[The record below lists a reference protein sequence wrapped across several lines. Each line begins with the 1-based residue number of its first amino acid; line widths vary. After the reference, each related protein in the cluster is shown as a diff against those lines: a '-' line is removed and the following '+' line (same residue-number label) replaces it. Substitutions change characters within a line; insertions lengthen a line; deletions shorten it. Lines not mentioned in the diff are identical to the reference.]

1 MTPTAP
7 AVRKPS
13 RSAQAIAFMLSLLAG
28 AGQAQLPAP
37 MVPKP
42 LSEPA
47 TVPAHGEVPPARLD
61 AADLAA
67 FVDGTVEAYR
77 RRVGLAGV
85 SVAVV
90 DAEGPLLLRG
100 YGFAGLDPER
110 PVGERSLFRIGSVSK
125 TFTYL
130 EALKLADAGRLTLDA
145 PANDYLPPSLRLPED
160 GYAPVR
166 VRHLMTHTA
175 GFEDSALGHLFAATP
190 QASLPL
196 NDYLQRHRPARVRE
210 PGTHAVY
217 SNYGVA
223 LLGAVLA
230 QIEGVGFEALLER
243 DLFQPLGMNDSGFRE
258 PLDAGDPRSAP
269 AALQAL
275 RSAGFA
281 RRDGGY
287 QTGDFEYIA
296 QVGPA
301 GAASS
306 SAADMAKYLRML
318 LGRGR
323 LDGREILPPRVFER
337 LENDPLVRN
346 APDAT
351 GFAYGFFRRRYGE
364 VASLEHGGATLYFH
378 SNLVVLPELGFGVFV
393 STNTDIGRQFAAEL
407 PGLLIER
414 YFARARTPAAAPV
427 PADFAGAAHAYAGR
441 YLGERRNYTTFE
453 KMPTSSAA
461 EIRVGKDYLV
471 LSTNGE
477 ASRWLPERGDV
488 FRAERGPGKLVF
500 LRDGSGQISGFVSP
514 GGHDVFDR
522 AGFFDHSRH
531 VLLLLGASALSALG
545 VLFGLWQRRR
555 QPRRPGAAAASA
567 RWLGL
572 AAAAW
577 LAFAGTFAAAFAQLA
592 GDEALALFHYPTP
605 LLRVALW
612 LALPALLLSLI
623 CLPLLWPAWRSRDWN
638 AWRKLRHTAAVA
650 VFLATGWG
658 LWVWNVV
665 GWKL

>member
-1 MTPTAP
+1 MTPATP
-7 AVRKPS
+7 VVRKPS
-13 RSAQAIAFMLSLLAG
+13 RSILAFAFLLSLLAG
-28 AGQAQLPAP
+28 AGKAQLPTPVAP
-37 MVPKP
+37 A
-42 LSEPA
+42 PA
-47 TVPAHGEVPPARLD
+47 PETAASATPPARLD
-61 AADLAA
+61 AADVAA
-67 FVDGTVEAYR
+67 FVDGAVEAYR

-90 DAEGPLLLRG
+90 DAQGPLLLRG

-110 PVGERSLFRIGSVSK
+110 PVDEHSLFRIGSVSK

-130 EALKLADAGRLTLDA
+130 EALKLAEAGKLKLDA
-145 PANDYLPPSLRLPED
+145 PANDYLPPPLRLPED

-166 VRHLMTHTA
+166 VHHLMTHTA

-210 PGTHAVY
+210 TGTHAVY

-230 QIEGVGFEALLER
+230 QVEGEGFEALLER
-243 DLFQPLGMNDSGFRE
+243 DLFQPLGMRDSGFRE
-258 PLDAGDPRSAP
+258 PLQADDPRSAP

-281 RRDGGY
+281 RKDGGFD
-287 QTGDFEYIA
+287 TKGFEYIA
-296 QVGPA
+296 QIGPA
-301 GAASS
+301 GAVSS

-318 LGRGR
+318 LNRGR
-323 LDGREILPPRVFER
+323 LDGREILPPGVFER
-337 LENDPLVRN
+337 LETDPLVRN

-351 GFAYGFFRRRYGE
+351 GFAHGFFRKRYGE
-364 VASLEHGGATLYFH
+364 VTSLEHGGATLYFH

-414 YFARARTPAAAPV
+414 YFARARTPAAVPA
-427 PADFAGAAHAYAGR
+427 PADFATTAQAYAGS

-453 KMPTSSAA
+453 KMLISSNAV
-461 EIRVGKDYLV
+461 ISVGKDHLV
-471 LSTNGE
+471 LSANGD
-477 ASRWLPERGDV
+477 ASRWLPEKSDV
-488 FRAERGPGKLVF
+488 FRAERGPGRLVF
-500 LRDGSGQISGFVSP
+500 LRDDSGKISGFVSP
-514 GGHDVFDR
+514 GGHDVYDR
-522 AGFFDHSRH
+522 AGFLDQSQNL
-531 VLLLLGASALSALG
+531 LLLLGLSVLCALG

-555 QPRRPGAAAASA
+555 QPRRPGAALASA
-567 RWLGL
+567 RWLGI
-572 AAAAW
+572 AASAW
-577 LAFAGTFAAAFAQLA
+577 LLFAGIFAIAFAQLA

-605 LLRVALW
+605 LLRAALW
-612 LALPALLLSLI
+612 LAVLALLLSLL
-623 CLPLLWPAWRSRDWN
+623 CLPLLWPAWRCRDWN

-658 LWVWNVV
+658 LWVWNAV

>member
-1 MTPTAP
+1 MTPARP
-7 AVRKPS
+7 ATRKS
-13 RSAQAIAFMLSLLAG
+13 SHSALAFAFLLSLLAG
-28 AGQAQLPAP
+28 TGKAQLPTPVAP
-37 MVPKP
+37 APAPAAPV
-42 LSEPA
+42 SEA
-47 TVPAHGEVPPARLD
+47 PPARPD

-67 FVDGTVEAYR
+67 FVDGAVAAYR

-90 DAEGPLLLRG
+90 DAQGPLLLRG

-110 PVGERSLFRIGSVSK
+110 PVDEHSLFRIGSVSK

-130 EALKLADAGRLTLDA
+130 EALKLAEAGKLKLDA
-145 PANDYLPPSLRLPED
+145 PANDYLPPELRLPED
-160 GYAPVR
+160 GYAPALVR
-166 VRHLMTHTA
+166 NLMTHTA

-190 QASLPL
+190 QASPSLK
-196 NDYLQRHRPARVRE
+196 DYLQHHRPARVRA

-230 QIEGVGFEALLER
+230 QVEGVGFEALLER
-243 DLFQPLGMNDSGFRE
+243 DLFHPLGMNDSGFRE
-258 PLDAGDPRSAP
+258 PLDAADPRSAP

-281 RRDGGY
+281 RKDGGY
-287 QTGDFEYIA
+287 EAKGFEYIA
-296 QVGPA
+296 QIGPA
-301 GAASS
+301 GAVSS
-306 SAADMAKYLRML
+306 SATDMAKYLRML
-318 LGRGR
+318 LNRGR
-323 LDGREILPPRVFER
+323 LDGREILPPGVFGR

-351 GFAYGFFRRRYGE
+351 GFAHGFFRKRYGE
-364 VASLEHGGATLYFH
+364 VTSLEHGGATLYFH
-378 SNLVVLPELGFGVFV
+378 SNLVVLPDLGFGVFV

-414 YFARARTPAAAPV
+414 YFARARTPAAIPA
-427 PADFAGAAHAYAGR
+427 PADFATTAQAYAGS

-453 KMPTSSAA
+453 KMLISSNAV
-461 EIRVGKDYLV
+461 ISVGKDHLV
-471 LSTNGE
+471 LSANGD
-477 ASRWLPERGDV
+477 ASRWLPEKPDV
-488 FRAERGPGKLVF
+488 FRAQRGPGRLVF
-500 LRDGSGQISGFVSP
+500 LRDDSGKISGFVSP
-514 GGHDVFDR
+514 GGHDVYDR
-522 AGFFDHSRH
+522 AGFLDQSQNL
-531 VLLLLGASALSALG
+531 LLLLGLSVLSALG

-555 QPRRPGAAAASA
+555 QPRRPGAAVASA
-567 RWLGL
+567 RWLGI
-572 AAAAW
+572 AASAW
-577 LAFAGTFAAAFAQLA
+577 LLFAGIFAIAFAQLA

-605 LLRVALW
+605 LLRAALW
-612 LALPALLLSLI
+612 LAVLALLLSLL

-638 AWRKLRHTAAVA
+638 VWRKLRHTAAVA

-658 LWVWNVV
+658 LWVWNAV